1 MLRLRLRE
9 GIEIDRLANIDVM
22 VDGGLLTVADERAT
36 LTLKGR
42 LLADHVIRSVT

>member
-1 MLRLRLRE
+1 MRE
-9 GIEIDRLANIDVM
+9 GIELERLTNVDPM
-22 VDGGLLTVADERAT
+22 VDAGLLQVGGDRAV